1 LRKYNKYFFT
11 GIPLTSSAKDDTFY
25 YKFNFL
31 ENKDSFAILSQIK
44 SFDAN
49 RLERKIGK
57 ISKTDFIKLKEKLK
71 ILLKL

>member
-1 LRKYNKYFFT
+1 LN
-11 GIPLTSSAKDDTFY
+11 
-25 YKFNFL
+25 KFNFID
-31 ENKDSFAILSQIK
+31 NKISFAILSQIK